1 MRDTVIYI
9 RANGHYQVLKKVRM
23 THAVIYE
30 SLNMVKFMTGKECVK
45 NISIHY
51 PYIILFRVSSDLFLL
66 TFTRCSTLTVTVIC
80 TTKAKIR

>member
-23 THAVIYE
+23 RHTVIYE

-51 PYIILFRVSSDLFLL
+51 PNIILFRLIFTNVSNHLNSYSPQDL
-66 TFTRCSTLTVTVIC
+66 TC
-80 TTKAKIR
+80 TTITYRI